1 MLLLRHLDRVG
12 RRFPAPTL
20 TLGNFDGVHRG
31 HQEIIRRLVEAARAD
46 GGQALVLT
54 FHPHPG
60 HVLHPAHP
68 PRLVM
73 DWRTR
78 VAHLGQLGVDAVI
91 VQRFSRRF
99 AALTADEFV
108 RHWLVEGLGV
118 RRVVVGHRVGFGH
131 NRSGT
136 AEVLRRLGVE
146 WGFDVEIVGPIEVAG
161 MLASSSAVR
170 QAISE
175 GDFDRARI
183 LLGRPHSVIGRVIH
197 GHHRG
202 RTLGFPTAN
211 LRVAGL
217 ILPPDGVYAVRAH
230 VGTAGYQGVANLG
243 FNPTF
248 QDHERSL
255 EVHLFDVNA
264 DFYGQRL
271 EVTFVHRLR
280 GEKRFATVHALAEQ
294 IARDAAAARRVLAA
308 PR

>member
-12 RRFPAPTL
+12 RRLRAPTL

-31 HQEIIRRLVEAARAD
+31 HQEIIHRLVEAARAD

-60 HVLHPAHP
+60 QVLHPAHP

-78 VAHLGQLGVDAVI
+78 VAHLGDLGVDAVV
-91 VQRFSRRF
+91 VQRFNRRF
-99 AALTADEFV
+99 AALTAEEFV

-118 RRVVVGHRVGFGH
+118 RRIVVGHRVGFGH

-136 AEVLRRLGVE
+136 AEVLRRLGAD

-161 MLASSSAVR
+161 MLVSSSAVR

-175 GDFDRARI
+175 GAFDRARI

-202 RTLGFPTAN
+202 RMLGFPTAN

-217 ILPPDGVYAVRAH
+217 VLPPDGVYAVRAH
-230 VGTAGYQGVANLG
+230 VGAIGSQGVANLG

-264 DFYGQRL
+264 DLYGKRL

-280 GEKRFATVHALAEQ
+280 GEKRFETVQALVAQ
-294 IARDAAAARRVLAA
+294 IGRDTAAARRVLAGA
-308 PR
+308 R